1 MEEEGSP
8 LIVPLA
14 MVVGLGVQAETG
26 SLPVWSPTADW
37 RITRLKKAWA
47 DSHRGE

>member
-1 MEEEGSP
+1 MEEEGSR
-8 LIVPLA
+8 LNVPLA
-14 MVVGLGVQAETG
+14 MVVRLGVQAETD

-47 DSHRGE
+47 DSRREE